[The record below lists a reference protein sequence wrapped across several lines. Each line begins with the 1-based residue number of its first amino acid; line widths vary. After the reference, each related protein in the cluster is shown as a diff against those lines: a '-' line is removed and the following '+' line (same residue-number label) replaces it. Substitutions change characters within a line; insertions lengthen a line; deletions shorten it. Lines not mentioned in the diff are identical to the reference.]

1 LPNIASARHFSRTR
15 FQEFEVAAI
24 PQLRQQGV
32 MGSFRSR
39 RWKRRGVDAAWFA
52 GSFLGLGLIW
62 YAAVAL
68 TGVPTRIFPQIG
80 DVVDALVR
88 VASSGQLL
96 ADLNA
101 SLQRVA
107 IGVGLALV
115 TGIPFGILM
124 GSNQLISDF
133 FTPLLRFSV
142 AISGI
147 AWIPLATLWLGYGP
161 NICIFII
168 WNSVF
173 FAVAYNSILGV
184 RSIDGDLKRAARSL
198 GASRARICT
207 EVLLPGS
214 LPAIITGMRV
224 GLGYGW
230 RGLMAA
236 EMLATSVGL
245 GYSLFQAQKNYDS
258 AEIVL
263 IMIIVGAL
271 WIVLD
276 RAILGPL
283 EQRTIQRWGMTRRA
297 S

>member
-1 LPNIASARHFSRTR
+1 MSVTTIGM
-15 FQEFEVAAI
+15 V
-24 PQLRQQGV
+24 RQQDYQ
-32 MGSFRSR
+32 SLANAKRRSR
-39 RWKRRGVDAAWFA
+39 WRKRAANFAWFFGPFA
-52 GSFLGLGLIW
+52 ALVLVW
-62 YAAVAL
+62 YLVVAWS
-68 TGVPTRIFPQIG
+68 GVPARIFPQVG
-80 DVVDALVR
+80 DVIETFLRLLA
-88 VASSGQLL
+88 SGQLA
-96 ADLNA
+96 ADLVA

-115 TGIPFGILM
+115 TGVPFGILM
-124 GSNQLISDF
+124 GSSRLVSDF

-173 FAVAYNSILGV
+173 FAVVYNAMLGV
-184 RSIDGDLKRAARSL
+184 RSIDDDLKRAARSL
-198 GASRARICT
+198 GASRFQIYP
-207 EVLLPGS
+207 EVLLPGA
-214 LPAIITGMRV
+214 LPSIVTGMRV

-236 EMLATSVGL
+236 EMIATSVGL
-245 GYSLFQAQKNYDS
+245 GYSLFMAQKNYDS

-263 IMIIVGAL
+263 IMIIVGSL
-271 WIVLD
+271 WLIMD

-283 EQRTIQRWGMTRRA
+283 ERRTIERWGMSRRQG
-297 S
+297 